1 MSTVA
6 AKETALSVIINASAH
21 SDGAADV
28 SAELARQFE
37 AAGIQATIRLAK
49 SGANVADEVSAAML
63 QKPEM
68 IVVGGGD
75 GTLNAAASKLVGS
88 EIALGVLPLG
98 TLNHFARDL
107 HIPLELDQAIAV
119 IAEGHCARIDVG
131 EVNDRCFLNNS
142 SIGIYPHLVMKREQ
156 QQQWLGRAKWPAF
169 AWAALAVLRRYPF
182 VEVQLDVDGQS
193 LARKTP
199 FVFVGNN
206 RYEMEGFRIGERAS
220 LDGGEL
226 SLYVAN
232 RTGRLGL
239 VRLAFRALFRHLDQ
253 ATDFDTVCARQID
266 VRTRRT
272 HIHVSTDGEIRR
284 METPLRYRIA
294 PGALKVVVPR
304 PGRAS
309 SG

>member
-1 MSTVA
+1 MNIAHSKDAT
-6 AKETALSVIINASAH
+6 LCVIVNASAH

-28 SAELARQFE
+28 SSELTGLFQ
-37 AAGIQATIRLAK
+37 AAGIRTAIKLAK

-63 QKPEM
+63 DKPEM

-75 GTLNAAASKLVGS
+75 GTLNAAASLLLGS

-107 HIPLELDQAIAV
+107 QIPLALDQAIAV
-119 IAEGHCARIDVG
+119 IADGHCARVDVG

-142 SIGIYPHLVMKREQ
+142 SIGIYPHLVIKREH

-182 VEVQLDVDGQS
+182 VEVQLDIDGRS

-206 RYEMEGFRIGERAS
+206 RYEMEGFRIGERAR
-220 LDGGEL
+220 LDGAEL

-232 RTGRLGL
+232 RTGRMGL
-239 VRLAFRALFRHLDQ
+239 VRLALRALFRRLDQ

-266 VRTRRT
+266 VRTRRA
-272 HIHVSTDGEIRR
+272 HIHVATDGEIRL
-284 METPLRYRIA
+284 METPLRYRIS
-294 PGALKVVVPR
+294 PGALKVVVPA
-304 PGRAS
+304 PGRAG

>member
-1 MSTVA
+1 MNTVA
-6 AKETALSVIINASAH
+6 TKEAALSVIVNASAH
-21 SDGAADV
+21 SDGAAGV
-28 SAELARQFE
+28 AAELTRQFQ
-37 AAGIQATIRLAK
+37 AAGIQPAIRLAK
-49 SGANVADEVSAAML
+49 SGASIGDEVGAAML
-63 QKPEM
+63 TKPEM

-75 GTLNAAASKLVGS
+75 GTLNAAASLLVGS

-107 HIPLELDQAIAV
+107 RIPLELDQAIAV
-119 IAEGHCARIDVG
+119 IAEGHCARVDVG

-142 SIGIYPHLVMKREQ
+142 SIGIYPHMVMKREQ

-182 VEVQLDVDGQS
+182 VEVQLDVDGHS

-206 RYEMEGFRIGERAS
+206 RYEMEGFRIGERAR

-232 RTGRLGL
+232 RTRRLGL
-239 VRLAFRALFRHLDQ
+239 VRLALRALFGHLDQ
-253 ATDFDTVCARQID
+253 ATDFDTACARQID
-266 VRTRRT
+266 VRTRRA
-272 HIHVSTDGEIRR
+272 HIHVATDGEIHR
-284 METPLRYRIA
+284 METPLRYRIS
-294 PGALKVVVPR
+294 PRALKVVVPG
-304 PGRAS
+304 PGRAG